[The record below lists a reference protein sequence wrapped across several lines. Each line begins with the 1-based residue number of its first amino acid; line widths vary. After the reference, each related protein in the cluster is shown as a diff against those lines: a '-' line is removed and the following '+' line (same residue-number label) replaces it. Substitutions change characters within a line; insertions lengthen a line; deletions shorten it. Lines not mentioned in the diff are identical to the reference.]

1 MTFWGLVYIRG
12 GVWADRGAEFELLPM
27 KMDLFT
33 NIFMFINIK
42 FSVVSVGG
50 VCVVTSAQL
59 SAVRISTTFFRFQ
72 SSPSTKSITI
82 TDPAVHNSS
91 LF

>member
-1 MTFWGLVYIRG
+1 MYIRC

-50 VCVVTSAQL
+50 SV
-59 SAVRISTTFFRFQ
+59 
-72 SSPSTKSITI
+72 
-82 TDPAVHNSS
+82 
-91 LF
+91 